1 MIRITAD
8 LRETVIAIARQA
20 GAAIMEI
27 YAGSFDVAHK
37 DDASPLTAA
46 DLAAHRIIVEGL
58 ERIRHGRAE
67 RSNRNNKARALREAG
82 RSMGTA
88 PRRMAGSPQRRIRMG
103 GMRAP

>member
-46 DLAAHRIIVEGL
+46 DLAAPDSQGRIQRLAAPKPRLPGGQFIARFFVFPDATSEPEVDPAQGL
-58 ERIRHGRAE
+58 VLAFD
-67 RSNRNNKARALREAG
+67 
-82 RSMGTA
+82 
-88 PRRMAGSPQRRIRMG
+88 
-103 GMRAP
+103 